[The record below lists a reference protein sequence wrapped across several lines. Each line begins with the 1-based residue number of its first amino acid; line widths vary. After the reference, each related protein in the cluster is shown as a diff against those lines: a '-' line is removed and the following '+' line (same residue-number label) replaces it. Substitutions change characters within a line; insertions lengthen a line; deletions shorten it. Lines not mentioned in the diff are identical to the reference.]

1 MCRKFCLKSKQS
13 LYLHTGFNKP
23 AFKNMKKN
31 LKSKINQTVNAK
43 IMEQKVFKT
52 AYQEEQEAKDM
63 AIYNEW
69 NELMSV
75 PGQSATGVTQHL
87 MQKYNIHSSSTI
99 WVMRKRAEKRLKRE
113 GKL

>member
-1 MCRKFCLKSKQS
+1 M
-13 LYLHTGFNKP
+13 
-23 AFKNMKKN
+23 KNN

>member
-1 MCRKFCLKSKQS
+1 
-13 LYLHTGFNKP
+13 
-23 AFKNMKKN
+23 
-31 LKSKINQTVNAK
+31 
-43 IMEQKVFKT
+43 MEQKVFKT

-87 MQKYNIHSSSTI
+87 MQKYNIPTAGYAVFENIHSSSTI

>member
-1 MCRKFCLKSKQS
+1 
-13 LYLHTGFNKP
+13 
-23 AFKNMKKN
+23 MKKN

-75 PGQSATGVTQHL
+75 PGQSATGVTLLHF
-87 MQKYNIHSSSTI
+87 
-99 WVMRKRAEKRLKRE
+99 VRE
-113 GKL
+113 RTLTRSIRCR

>member
-1 MCRKFCLKSKQS
+1 MPEIRS
-13 LYLHTGFNKP
+13 LIFILAKKYGTKKYIINCV
-23 AFKNMKKN
+23 KKN